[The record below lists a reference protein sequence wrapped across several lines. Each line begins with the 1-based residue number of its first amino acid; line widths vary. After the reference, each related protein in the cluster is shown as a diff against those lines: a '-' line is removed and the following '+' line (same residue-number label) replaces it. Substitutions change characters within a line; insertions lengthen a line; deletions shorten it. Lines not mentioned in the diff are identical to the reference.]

1 MIDTGLKMCELDLAG
16 DESMENV
23 PKRQERAL
31 RTKSKCLDKWLE
43 NKTRLLTESRI
54 ARNCKNTIIVNK
66 KLSMAKHLVCEA
78 SYGIQMMENK
88 VVDIKVVFLFNAVFY
103 RQLTFSRL

>member
-43 NKTRLLTESRI
+43 YKTRLHRESRI
-54 ARNCKNTIIVNK
+54 AENCKNTIIVNK
-66 KLSMAKHLVCEA
+66 KLSMTKHLVCEA
-78 SYGIQMMENK
+78 SYGIQMVENK
-88 VVDIKVVFLFNAVFY
+88 FVDIKVVFLFNAVFY